1 MVDVPSRVFPLPGW
15 SGPIQNHWGV
25 SGAVGGSDLMVT
37 PGSQQPVVSIT
48 NGTVVFRSTQKTAP
62 NSGGNAVEIKGTDGL
77 YYYYAHLAADA
88 MPAMGATVKAG
99 QQLGIADSSGDA
111 SKTAPHLHIGIGH
124 SISEGVGALGGTGTG
139 FNAVA
144 LLKDLQSRAN
154 IPALAT
160 PSGQAQVNANQ
171 AAGTIKL
178 GTPQPPV
185 ATSPMEEKIRYLAQ
199 LLSNAGVDPSKI
211 AEMVAISLAENGSSD
226 PNAKSSTNDYGL
238 WQINWPTWGNDL
250 CKNLEICSLTSLM
263 DPANNAKAAKYVLDH
278 QGLSAW
284 TTFKVGAQKK
294 FQAAVDAALSG
305 IDLGSGTIDTSGGG
319 YDSSNVS
326 ADCPDW
332 TLFSGDIAG
341 NHVEIKIPDLGCVLL
356 TNLEQLIG
364 GTAHTFQQFMW
375 EKAYDW
381 AFNIFFG
388 LVGLIFI
395 FIGGAAIAGDNPQ
408 AMAMAA
414 VAA

>member
-1 MVDVPSRVFPLPGW
+1 MADTPSRVFPLPGW

-37 PGSQQPVVSIT
+37 PGSKQPVVSIT

-99 QQLGIADSSGDA
+99 QQLGVADSTGDA

-124 SISEGVGALGGTGTG
+124 SIQEGVGPQGGLGTG

-144 LLKDLQSRAN
+144 LLKELQTTAN

-171 AAGTIKL
+171 AAGTIVL
-178 GTPQPPV
+178 GTPKPPV
-185 ATSPMEEKIRYLAQ
+185 ATDPQSTKIQYLAQ
-199 LLSNAGVDPSKI
+199 LLANAGVDPSKI
-211 AEMVAISLAENGSSD
+211 AEMVAISLAENGSSN

-238 WQINWPTWGNDL
+238 WQINWPTWGDAL

-278 QGLSAW
+278 QGLTAW
-284 TTFKVGAQKK
+284 TTYKVGAQKV

-305 IDLGSGTIDTSGGG
+305 IDLGSGSIDTSGGSDG
-319 YDSSNVS
+319 SNVA

-356 TNLEQLIG
+356 TNLEQLIS
-364 GTAHTFQQFMW
+364 TSLAQAKQSIWIHF
-375 EKAYDW
+375 YDW
-381 AFNIFFG
+381 GFNMLFG
-388 LVGLIFI
+388 LVGIIFI
-395 FIGGAAIAGDNPQ
+395 FIGGAAIAGSNPQ
-408 AMAMAA
+408 AMAA
-414 VAA
+414 VAMA